1 VLVQDYHFALAP
13 RVVRTRLPE
22 ARIVTFWHI
31 PWPRPRTFAKCP
43 WAVELLEGLV
53 ASDIVGLQTDDD
65 CRNFLACVEAC
76 LAASVDVYEG
86 TVRYRGRTT
95 TVRAYPV
102 GVDCGHDALH
112 AAPPAAE
119 CRAWVRRELE
129 LPSSVRLGIGVD
141 RMDYTKGINEKFL
154 AIERLL
160 EKEPELIGNFAFV
173 QIAEPSRDCL
183 ATYRRSREQAFATCQ
198 RINAK
203 FATAGGA
210 PIRLL
215 ERHHEPAEVYRYYRA
230 ADFCYVASLQDGM
243 NLVAKEFVAARN
255 DERGVLI
262 LSQFAGAAQQLRAA
276 LLVNPSRLEQ
286 SADAMEHALRMAG
299 VEQSARMRILRS
311 NVTSFDA
318 SWWANQMVHDASRVA
333 RPAPHHREAE
343 RWSEAVA

>member
-1 VLVQDYHFALAP
+1 
-13 RVVRTRLPE
+13 
-22 ARIVTFWHI
+22 
-31 PWPRPRTFAKCP
+31 
-43 WAVELLEGLV
+43 
-53 ASDIVGLQTDDD
+53 
-65 CRNFLACVEAC
+65 
-76 LAASVDVYEG
+76 
-86 TVRYRGRTT
+86 
-95 TVRAYPV
+95 
-102 GVDCGHDALH
+102 
-112 AAPPAAE
+112 
-119 CRAWVRRELE
+119 
-129 LPSSVRLGIGVD
+129 
-141 RMDYTKGINEKFL
+141 MDYTKGINEKFL

-160 EKEPELIGNFAFV
+160 ETEPELIGNFAFV

-183 ATYRRSREQAFATCQ
+183 AAYRTSREQAFATCQ

-203 FATAGGA
+203 FVSAGGA

-262 LSQFAGAAQQLRAA
+262 LSQFAGAAHQLRAA

-286 SADAMEHALRMAG
+286 SAEAMGRALRMAA
-299 VEQSARMRILRS
+299 VEQSTRMRILRS

-333 RPAPHHREAE
+333 PPAFRHPHAE